1 MVGLRVAVVGGG
13 LAGPLLVQGLRGAGV
28 EATLHERD
36 AGVAVRGQGF
46 RIHLEPQGDLALR
59 RCLPSH
65 LYRLARATTPA
76 PGSGVTIF
84 DSDLNVLNR
93 ITDFGAPD
101 PEQGEHLVVDRMVLR
116 QVLTAGLGDA
126 VTYGRTFTGY
136 EELPGGGVRVLF
148 ADGSAAEADLLVA
161 ADGAGSVVR
170 RQFLPHAQVIDTGLV
185 SVYGKVPLNDEV
197 RALVPPYA
205 LDGFSAVV
213 AGDRSLPLAGVE
225 YTGDPNDAAAELVPG
240 LTFADTRD
248 YVMWVLVAP
257 AAEVASAGQ
266 DGTALVDVARTAVAD
281 WHPSL
286 GALLD
291 RADPT
296 TVRSAPIRTAVPLE
310 HWETGPVT
318 LVGDAIH
325 CMVPAGIGA
334 AVALRDAAEL
344 TERLTDVVRG
354 GSTLREAVHAYEVE
368 MLRYGFEAVAASQ
381 QTHRL
386 TE

>member
-1 MVGLRVAVVGGG
+1 MDGLRVAVVGGG
-13 LAGPLLVQGLRGAGV
+13 LAGPLLVQGLLGAGV
-28 EATLHERD
+28 EATLCERD

-46 RIHLEPQGDLALR
+46 RIHLAPEGDLALR
-59 RCLPSH
+59 RCLPPH
-65 LYRLARATTPA
+65 LYRLARATTPT
-76 PGSGVTIF
+76 PGAGVTIF

-93 ITDFGAPD
+93 ITDFDVAD
-101 PEQGEHLVVDRMVLR
+101 PEHGEHLVVDRMVLR
-116 QVLTAGLGDA
+116 QILTAGLGDT
-126 VTYGRTFTGY
+126 VSYGRTCTGY
-136 EELPGGGVRVLF
+136 DELPDGGVRVLF
-148 ADGSAAEADLLVA
+148 ADGSAVEADLLVA
-161 ADGAGSVVR
+161 ADGSGSVVR
-170 RQFLPHAQVIDTGLV
+170 RQFLPHAQVIDAGLV
-185 SVYGKVPLNDEV
+185 SVYGKVPLDDEV

-205 LDGFSAVV
+205 LDGFSAVIG
-213 AGDRSLPLAGVE
+213 GDRSLPLAGVE
-225 YTGDPNDAAAELVPG
+225 YASDPNDAAAELAPG
-240 LTFADTRD
+240 LTFDDTRD
-248 YVMWVLVAP
+248 YVMWVLVTP

-266 DGTALVDVARTAVAD
+266 DGRALVDVARKAVAD

-286 GALLD
+286 GAVLD
-291 RADPT
+291 HADPT
-296 TVRSAPIRTAVPLE
+296 TVRSSPIRTAVPLE

-354 GSTLREAVHAYEVE
+354 GCTLREAVHAYEVE

-386 TE
+386 TQ